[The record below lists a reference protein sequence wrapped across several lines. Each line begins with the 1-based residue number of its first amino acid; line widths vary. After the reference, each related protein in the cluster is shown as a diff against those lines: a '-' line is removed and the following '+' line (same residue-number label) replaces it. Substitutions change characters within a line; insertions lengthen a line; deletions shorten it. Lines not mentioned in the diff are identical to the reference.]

1 LIERSTDCRARKHLK
16 RLSIWQFTSLLL
28 GSSLIDGRN
37 VARRSILTSQG
48 LFLRESMNPLSIT
61 ASVITVASLAAST
74 GRAFSDLRALC
85 KTLPGRLHALSNEV
99 TDIELILYQVASVLE
114 KRASDP
120 VLQDQQ
126 ADIPQL
132 LKQAQ
137 AKLDQLRAIVR
148 RLTEI
153 CEHQNPSLPS
163 SRLAQEPAE
172 TASPSREY

>member
-1 LIERSTDCRARKHLK
+1 LIERSTD
-16 RLSIWQFTSLLL
+16 WQFTSLLL

-126 ADIPQL
+126 GRYTTTVEAD
-132 LKQAQ
+132 
-137 AKLDQLRAIVR
+137 
-148 RLTEI
+148 TSEI
-153 CEHQNPSLPS
+153 
-163 SRLAQEPAE
+163 RPAE
-172 TASPSREY
+172 SDSSEAYRNL

>member
-1 LIERSTDCRARKHLK
+1 
-16 RLSIWQFTSLLL
+16 
-28 GSSLIDGRN
+28 
-37 VARRSILTSQG
+37 
-48 LFLRESMNPLSIT
+48 MNPLSIT

-74 GRAFSDLRALC
+74 GRAFSDLRALS

-137 AKLDQLRAIVR
+137 AKLD
-148 RLTEI
+148 
-153 CEHQNPSLPS
+153 
-163 SRLAQEPAE
+163 
-172 TASPSREY
+172 